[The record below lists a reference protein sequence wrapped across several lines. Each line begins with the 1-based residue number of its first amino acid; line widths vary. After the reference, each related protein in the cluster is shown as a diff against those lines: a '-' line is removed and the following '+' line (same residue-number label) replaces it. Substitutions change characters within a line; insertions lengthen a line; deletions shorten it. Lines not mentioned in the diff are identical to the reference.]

1 MKSRIWYA
9 IFLFAACLGLSLIAL
24 TSNAQMCDDGI
35 QRPGSN
41 IWEDCQEMQL
51 GFQTDSTDSL
61 TGQYLYLPN
70 IPRKVSG
77 VVLTKGTD
85 GRIGYDSIS
94 GSSGAT
100 GPTGSQGATGSTGQ
114 TGATGI
120 TGPTGS
126 NGITGSTGAT
136 GPTGATGSNG
146 TTGGTG
152 ATGLTGP
159 TGATGNNGTTGATGG
174 TGVTGPTGATGNTG
188 TTGPTGITG
197 ATGAT
202 GTSLGYETVYRVNT
216 VFTPSNSTKYY
227 FGITTAV
234 TPNTNVTSS
243 RENIA
248 LRSGTITSAN
258 INMVSSNNTST
269 ENVVFILIKN
279 PSSTATQDTIT
290 KTFKW
295 ATTANF
301 SGTQYVTGLNFSI
314 TAGDTLIMQLSTPA
328 WATPPG
334 SSDGFISLNI
344 QDMGWIVFL
353 IPTLFLKSFRKLV
366 FVIPLFFVVSSCS
379 SQTTYKVLKTVVI
392 APTDTIR
399 AAQRTQGEAVDTIIV
414 FYNRNGEMT
423 REQWS
428 NQHPLYDLIN
438 DTTISATV
446 KKYLILRDYFK

>member
-1 MKSRIWYA
+1 M
-9 IFLFAACLGLSLIAL
+9 
-24 TSNAQMCDDGI
+24 
-35 QRPGSN
+35 
-41 IWEDCQEMQL
+41 
-51 GFQTDSTDSL
+51 GF
-61 TGQYLYLPN
+61 
-70 IPRKVSG
+70 IPTVSG
-77 VVLTKGTD
+77 PTGAQGPT
-85 GRIGYDSIS
+85 GP
-94 GSSGAT
+94 SGAT
-100 GPTGSQGATGSTGQ
+100 GSAGATGAQ
-114 TGATGI
+114 
-120 TGPTGS
+120 
-126 NGITGSTGAT
+126 GAT
-136 GPTGATGSNG
+136 GPTGASGVTGAQG
-146 TTGGTG
+146 PTGVSGATG
-152 ATGLTGP
+152 ATGTQGVTGN
-159 TGATGNNGTTGATGG
+159 TGATGANGSTGPSGSNGATGAQ
-174 TGVTGPTGATGNTG
+174 GVTGPS
-188 TTGPTGITG
+188 G

-399 AAQRTQGEAVDTIIV
+399 AAQRTQGAAVDTIIV

-423 REQWS
+423 REQW
-428 NQHPLYDLIN
+428 NDQHPIYGLVN